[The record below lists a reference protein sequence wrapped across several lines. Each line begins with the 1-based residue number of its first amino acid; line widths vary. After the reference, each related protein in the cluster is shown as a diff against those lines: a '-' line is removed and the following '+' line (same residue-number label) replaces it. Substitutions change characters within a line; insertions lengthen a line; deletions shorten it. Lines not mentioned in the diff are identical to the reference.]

1 MLIYSTSHGKQT
13 LAISALQRGVT
24 LIFMPGEDRASVVR
38 HSPGALAQTLPSAL
52 TTNRSREERE
62 AGLSAGLSASLGSSN
77 KLWQTHL
84 HLEVLPGLH
93 DFSQHL
99 SRQYF

>member
-1 MLIYSTSHGKQT
+1 MLIYSMSHGKQT
-13 LAISALQRGVT
+13 LAISAPQRGVT
-24 LIFMPGEDRASVVR
+24 LIFMPGEDRASLVR
-38 HSPGALAQTLPSAL
+38 HSPGASAQTLPSAL

-62 AGLSAGLSASLGSSN
+62 AGLSASLGSSN

-84 HLEVLPGLH
+84 HLEVLLGLH

-99 SRQYF
+99 SRQYL